1 MRIRVSAPYR
11 LAAEGELD
19 REGSARP
26 SELAT
31 QHRELVAEHDDLE
44 LLELIRA
51 EAQRRELQQAL
62 EHEQSDQNEERLL
75 RMDGAGGRLYGRE
88 PPHQS
93 RTELMHPTADV
104 GSACDQRRGTGGPQL
119 LEPLHETIERIEGT
133 QSRLSDRHAGL
144 GESASVAAYNSG
156 RGRHGRDSSSNTAC
170 RLAARGLRLVEAA
183 RGGFVGMGAPN

>member
-62 EHEQSDQNEERLL
+62 EHEVAERPE
-75 RMDGAGGRLYGRE
+75 RRAAPPNGRGGRPTLRARTA
-88 PPHQS
+88 PPESNRVNAPHS
-93 RTELMHPTADV
+93 R
-104 GSACDQRRGTGGPQL
+104 RRF
-119 LEPLHETIERIEGT
+119 
-133 QSRLSDRHAGL
+133 
-144 GESASVAAYNSG
+144 SV
-156 RGRHGRDSSSNTAC
+156 
-170 RLAARGLRLVEAA
+170 
-183 RGGFVGMGAPN
+183 